1 MPRIAV
7 LSGDGVGP
15 EVVAEAV
22 KALKAASSRFG
33 FSLIFE
39 EALVGGAALDHYGVP
54 LPEET
59 LTLCRRADAVLF
71 GAVGGPKWDGLPR
84 PLRPE
89 QGILGLRKALK
100 LYANLRP
107 AKLFSP
113 LADASPLKRE
123 LVEGTDLLIVRE
135 LLGGI
140 YFGEPRGIEEI
151 EGGKRAVDTL
161 VYTTQEIERIAEVA
175 FKAASQRRQK
185 VTSVDKA
192 NVLASSELWR
202 RTVSEVAQAY
212 PDVALEHLYI
222 DNCAMQLVRDPKGFD
237 VILTENLF
245 GDILSDEAA
254 MVVGSIGMLPSASL
268 GGEACPE
275 GSRRTGLYEP
285 VHGSAPD
292 IAGKDQANPLAAI
305 LSAAMLLRYSLHN
318 EEAASAIEGA
328 VERVLAAGY
337 RTPDILQPG
346 AIGVGTREMGDLVAE
361 ALLSPRR

>member
-7 LSGDGVGP
+7 LPGDGVGP
-15 EVVAEAV
+15 EVMAEAV

-33 FSLIFE
+33 LSLIFE
-39 EALVGGAALDHYGVP
+39 EALVGGAAVDHYGVP

-84 PLRPE
+84 HLRPE

-140 YFGEPRGIEEI
+140 YFGEPRGIEAI

-175 FKAASQRRQK
+175 FKAALRRKRK

-202 RTVSEVAQAY
+202 CTVSETARAY
-212 PDVALEHLYI
+212 PDLTLEHLYI
-222 DNCAMQLVRDPKGFD
+222 DNCAMQLIRDPKRFD

-268 GGEACPE
+268 GGEA
-275 GSRRTGLYEP
+275 GLYEP

-305 LSAAMLLRYSLHN
+305 LSAAMLLRYSLHH
-318 EEAASAIEGA
+318 EEAASAIEAA
-328 VERVLAAGY
+328 VEQVLAADY
-337 RTPDILQPG
+337 RTPDILQLG
-346 AIGVGTREMGDLVAE
+346 TIKVGTKKMGDLVAE
-361 ALLSPRR
+361 AIMAGK